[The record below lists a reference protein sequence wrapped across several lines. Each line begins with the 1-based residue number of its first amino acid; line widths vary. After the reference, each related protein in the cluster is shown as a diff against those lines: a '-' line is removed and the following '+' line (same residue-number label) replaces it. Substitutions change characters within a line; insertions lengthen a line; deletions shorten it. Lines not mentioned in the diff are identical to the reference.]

1 MEITNLD
8 LQNQINSMKQTILET
23 IYPVGSVYM
32 SFAEIGS
39 PERILGFGTWELI
52 KDKFL
57 LAAYNIAPE
66 ANMTGG
72 GETHQHNLY
81 AGNEDGCTAI
91 ARFDFGTMNMLFDE
105 TSDGVS
111 FVPTESIA
119 HNQTSVPSNMDP
131 RPQAI
136 ALDGLTGRES
146 NLPPYIS
153 VYIWK
158 RTA

>member
-1 MEITNLD
+1 MEITNLE

-39 PERILGFGTWELI
+39 PEDILGFGTWELI

-72 GETHQHNLY
+72 WETHQHNLY

-91 ARFDFGTMNMLFDE
+91 AKLDFGTTNMLFDK

-119 HNQTSVPSNMDP
+119 HSQTVVPSNMDP

-136 ALDGLTGRES
+136 ALDGLTGRGS

>member
-23 IYPVGSVYM
+23 VYPVGSVYM

-72 GETHQHNLY
+72 WETHQHNLY

-91 ARFDFGTMNMLFDE
+91 ARLDFGAMNMLFDK

-136 ALDGLTGRES
+136 ALDGLTGRGS